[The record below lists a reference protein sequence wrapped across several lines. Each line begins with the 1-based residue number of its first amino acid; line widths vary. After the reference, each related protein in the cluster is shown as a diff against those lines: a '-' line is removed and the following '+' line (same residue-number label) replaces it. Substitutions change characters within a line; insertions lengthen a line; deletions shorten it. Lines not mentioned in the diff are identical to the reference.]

1 MNKEAAEFWNRA
13 VRSLQTAKLIFEV
26 DPDGCASR
34 SYYAAFYAVSALFAI
49 RRQTFSKHSAVES
62 AVHRDLVRPG
72 HWPKELGADYS
83 YLLGLRAKG
92 DYGVLEH
99 VSENEAEGA
108 IQATQRVPQSVY
120 EAHSDVF
127 FDPTEIP

>member
-26 DPDGCASR
+26 DPDGSASR

-49 RRQTFSKHSAVES
+49 RGQTFSKHSAVES
-62 AVHRDLVRPG
+62 AVHRDLVRTG
-72 HWPKELGADYS
+72 HWAKELGAAYS
-83 YLLGLRAKG
+83 SLLALRATG
-92 DYGVLEH
+92 DYGGLEH
-99 VSENEAEGA
+99 VSKTEAEGA
-108 IQATQRVPQSVY
+108 IQAVQRILLAVY

-127 FDPTEIP
+127 SDPTGIL